1 MSNTLLST
9 HYGPLRLP
17 AWAAHGYLFP
27 LAVAARCRAAPLPG
41 LPGSSAD
48 LSLRAAPS
56 HPGKSGDCL
65 THCFIADI
73 RLHPNR
79 ADCPL
84 PSRNEAE
91 TGLLTLRLAG
101 SPFEASS
108 NGSLRSTLDWL
119 HVEWAI
125 YMVSSLH
132 LTRSARLG
140 LAHPMDADAIKILIR
155 VHRRPQMLFERL
167 SQRSATSNELA
178 RTTEPDS
185 AGRWRVPDSLGGRV
199 GPVRAFMSRT
209 LSGLVRS
216 RTNSV

>member
-125 YMVSSLH
+125 YMVSSFH
-132 LTRSARLG
+132 LTRSAKFR
-140 LAHPMDADAIKILIR
+140 LAHPIYVD
-155 VHRRPQMLFERL
+155 ER
-167 SQRSATSNELA
+167 
-178 RTTEPDS
+178 
-185 AGRWRVPDSLGGRV
+185 G
-199 GPVRAFMSRT
+199 
-209 LSGLVRS
+209 
-216 RTNSV
+216 